1 MCAVKQSEMYGS
13 TYTLIKLHPNEY
25 SQEFHY
31 DPFAVKLDR
40 SVGSFNTF
48 NDLSNEKCAPNKT
61 EDLNVSLCNMIA
73 VIHESKILTKHI
85 SCKCKCKFDEQNV
98 IQIIGGITIS
108 VDVSVKNVMYVKRKI
123 YV

>member
-1 MCAVKQSEMYGS
+1 MCSVKQSEMYDL

-25 SQEFHY
+25 SQELHY
-31 DPFAVKLDR
+31 DPFAVKLDKP
-40 SVGSFNTF
+40 VGSFNTF
-48 NDLSNEKCAPNKT
+48 NDLFNEKCAPNKT
-61 EDLNVSLCNMIA
+61 EDLNVSVCNMIT

-98 IQIIGGITIS
+98 VQINGGITIS

-123 YV
+123 YI

>member
-48 NDLSNEKCAPNKT
+48 NDLSNEKCAPNIT
-61 EDLNVSLCNMIA
+61 EDLNVSVCNMIA

-98 IQIIGGITIS
+98 TQIIGGITIS